1 MGYTIFDIPI
11 LRSLLQG
18 LSICILRIFGWRRE
32 GRVPDI
38 PKFVIIAAPHTSN
51 WDFPI
56 GMAILLAFK
65 LKVSILGK
73 DSLFRWPFGGFLKW
87 MGIIPIN
94 RSKSCNVVAQSVQV
108 FKDNR
113 KMVMIVA
120 PEGTRKKTIYWKT
133 GFYHIAR
140 GANVPIVM
148 GYLDYVRKA
157 GGIGPTLMP
166 TGDIEFDM
174 EAIRCFYDK
183 ISGKFPEKAT
193 PAIIAPVA
201 EKISKDEMLKIP

>member
-1 MGYTIFDIPI
+1 MGYTIFDMQI

-18 LSICILRIFGWRRE
+18 LSICILRICGWHRE

-38 PKFVIIAAPHTSN
+38 PKFVMLAAPHTSN

-65 LKVSILGK
+65 IKFSLLGK

-87 MGIIPIN
+87 MGLIPID
-94 RSKSCNVVAQSVQV
+94 RSKSRDVVAQSIQV

-113 KMVMIVA
+113 KMVMVVA
-120 PEGTRKKTIYWKT
+120 PEGTRKRDIYWKS

-148 GYLDYVRKA
+148 GFLDYARKA
-157 GGIGPTLMP
+157 GGIGPTIMP

-174 EAIRCFYDK
+174 EKIRYFYDK
-183 ISGKFPEKAT
+183 ISGKIPEKST
-193 PAIIAPVA
+193 PAIIAPRSV
-201 EKISKDEMLKIP
+201 EKPKM

>member
-1 MGYTIFDIPI
+1 MGYTIFDMQI

-18 LSICILRIFGWRRE
+18 LSICILRICGWHRE

-38 PKFVIIAAPHTSN
+38 PKFVMLAAPHTSN

-65 LKVSILGK
+65 IKFSLLGK

-87 MGIIPIN
+87 MGLIPID
-94 RSKSCNVVAQSVQV
+94 RSKARDVVAQSIQV

-113 KMVMIVA
+113 KMVMVVA
-120 PEGTRKKTIYWKT
+120 PEGTRKRDIYWKS

-148 GYLDYVRKA
+148 GFLDYARKA
-157 GGIGPTLMP
+157 GGIGPTIMP

-174 EAIRCFYDK
+174 EKIRYFYDK
-183 ISGKFPEKAT
+183 ISGKIPEKST
-193 PAIIAPVA
+193 PAIIAPRSV
-201 EKISKDEMLKIP
+201 EKPKM

>member
-18 LSICILRIFGWRRE
+18 LSICILRICGWRRE

-73 DSLFRWPFGGFLKW
+73 DSLFRWPFRGFLKW
-87 MGIIPIN
+87 MGLIPIN
-94 RSKSCNVVAQSVQV
+94 RSKSCNVVAQSIQV

-113 KMVMIVA
+113 KMVMIIA
-120 PEGTRKKTIYWKT
+120 PEGTRKKDIYWKT
-133 GFYHIAR
+133 GFYYIAR

-174 EAIRCFYDK
+174 EEIRCFYDK
-183 ISGKFPEKAT
+183 ISGKIPEKST
-193 PAIIAPVA
+193 PAIIAPGA
-201 EKISKDEMLKIP
+201 RKSQKMIC